1 MWYKRVTC
9 IRGGKRSSLFEANY
23 FRLLFDGAASISLS
37 ALLAALT
44 RGYFSFQAVQET
56 GGVMLL
62 ASIFLLPSTVIAF
75 GVSSMVFAAYEFV
88 QKRAERKGL
97 EEGLEKGLEEGLA
110 KGQKEGQQAER
121 QRIERELEA
130 LVSNGDGSATVSR
143 EDIKRI
149 IRPARE

>member
-1 MWYKRVTC
+1 M
-9 IRGGKRSSLFEANY
+9 FEGNY

-44 RGYFSFQAVQET
+44 RGYFTFQAVQES

-62 ASIFLLPSTVIAF
+62 ASIFLLPSTLIAF

-88 QKRAERKGL
+88 QKRAKQ
-97 EEGLEKGLEEGLA
+97 

-121 QRIERELEA
+121 ERIRRELKA
-130 LVSNGDGSATVSR
+130 LVGDGSTPVSD
-143 EDIKRI
+143 EDIERI
-149 IRPARE
+149 TRPDKD